1 MIHKMCVCAICFS
14 PSAQFTRVKAS
25 GVILAVPVRLMSTL
39 RCLPLF
45 LPFPSRCC
53 GVLPVAHDVSLCV
66 GSGHWRAWAGRLGG
80 SDAIPGSPC
89 LFLSLDVVL
98 SCSWVD
104 LSLCTLLD
112 ALAGR
117 GQVGDWEAAA
127 PFLAGGCGGL
137 LYQFSLQAGVDALP
151 SPHEARLA
159 RSCWQNSADGL
170 VLHRLHNRAQQ
181 LTVSG

>member
-1 MIHKMCVCAICFS
+1 MIHKMYVFAICYVPLFNS
-14 PSAQFTRVKAS
+14 FVLERIELFPSC
-25 GVILAVPVRLMSTL
+25 LCLMSTL
-39 RCLPLF
+39 RCLPLSFSLPRNAAVGYF
-45 LPFPSRCC
+45 LWHTMSPVPWKW
-53 GVLPVAHDVSLCV
+53 GV
-66 GSGHWRAWAGRLGG
+66 GGRGLGDCG
-80 SDAIPGSPC
+80 SDVISGSPY
-89 LFLSLDVVL
+89 LFLLLDLVL
-98 SCSWVD
+98 SCSCVE

-159 RSCWQNSADGL
+159 RSCWEDSADGL
-170 VLHRLHNRAQQ
+170 VLHSLHDRAQQ
-181 LTVSG
+181 LTVSV